1 MGRGVAAERVAVLR
15 ECLAA
20 GMTPNRAS
28 RAAGVSRGFACALDR
43 EVSGGVSRLAAK
55 RAEADARAEAGPA
68 DRHGPATRHSR
79 AAANPRSGE
88 RKLTRGIAPYPPV
101 SVRAGL
107 IARIATL
114 PGPHA
119 RTVRCAT

>member
-55 RAEADARAEAGPA
+55 RAEADARAGA
-68 DRHGPATRHSR
+68 R
-79 AAANPRSGE
+79 AARAREARDRELRVLG
-88 RKLTRGIAPYPPV
+88 LMARGMSP
-101 SVRAGL
+101 AG
-107 IARIATL
+107 AA
-114 PGPHA
+114 A
-119 RTVRCAT
+119 E